1 MFQRL
6 PLLLALVLTA
16 CLEPEPEPEADVELL
31 FGFPVGEPELIS
43 GTVLMDHD
51 PEVHDDSTLGGAIC
65 TNFEGEGFPD
75 CYDEHDGSDYLLDG
89 GFDTMDSGSAT
100 IIAAADGVVV
110 DIEEAQYDHC
120 HTEDTEITCDG
131 HPIRANYVILE
142 HSNGLVT
149 RYWHLMT
156 DSVVVEPGDEVACGD
171 VLGIMGSSGIS
182 SMPHLHFEVNVGDR
196 DGEAVDPYAGPW
208 SQPESLWIEQVD
220 AYGLPALGC
229 VESS

>member
-1 MFQRL
+1 MFRL
-6 PLLLALVLTA
+6 PLLLALALVA
-16 CLEPEPEPEADVELL
+16 CPQAEPEPEPELL
-31 FGFPVGEPELIS
+31 FGFPVAEPGMIS

-75 CYDEHDGSDYLLDG
+75 CYDEHDGSDYLLEG
-89 GFDTMDSGSAT
+89 SFDTMDAGSAT

-110 DIEEAQYDHC
+110 DTEEDQYDHC
-120 HTEDTEITCDG
+120 HTENAEVTCDG
-131 HPIRANYVILE
+131 HPIRGNYVILE
-142 HSNGLVT
+142 HENGLVT

-156 DSVVVEPGDEVACGD
+156 DSVEVAIGDEVACGD
-171 VLGIMGSSGIS
+171 LLGMMGSSGVS
-182 SMPHLHFEVNVGDR
+182 TMPHLHFEVNVGDR
-196 DGEAVDPYAGPW
+196 DGEAIDPYAGPY

-229 VESS
+229 VEDG